1 MTTEKKEKVIVF
13 GIRAI
18 IEAVDSNKSINKVF
32 IQRGLNNKNGFE
44 LIKKLNSKSIEI
56 SYVPIEKLNRLTL
69 KNHQGAVATISPIK
83 FLNIEDLSELIESK
97 QKELSVLILDQLSDV
112 RNFGAIVRTAECSGV
127 DCIII
132 QSSGSA
138 PVNGDTI
145 KTSSGA
151 IFNVPICKVSHIKDA
166 IFLLK
171 QHEIKIYG
179 ASEKSET
186 DLYQTNFGKKQAII
200 MGSEG
205 KGLSNSVIK
214 LCDSLI
220 KIPLLGKIES
230 LNVSVAC
237 GAILYELV
245 RQKNY

>member
-1 MTTEKKEKVIVF
+1 MIDKKEKVIVF

-18 IEAVDSNKSINKVF
+18 IEAVDSDKSINKVF

-83 FLNIEDLSELIESK
+83 FLNIQDLSELIESK

>member
-1 MTTEKKEKVIVF
+1 MIDNKEKVIVF

-56 SYVPIEKLNRLTL
+56 SYVPIEKLNRLTP

-83 FLNIEDLSELIESK
+83 FLNIQDLSELIESK
-97 QKELSVLILDQLSDV
+97 QKELSLLILDQLSDV

-151 IFNVPICKVSHIKDA
+151 IFNVPICKVPHIKDA

-179 ASEKSET
+179 ASEKSEI
-186 DLYQTNFGKKQAII
+186 DLYQTKFEKKQAII

-205 KGLSNSVIK
+205 KGLSSSVIK

>member
-1 MTTEKKEKVIVF
+1 MEKKEKVLVF

-56 SYVPIEKLNRLTL
+56 SYVPIEKLNRLTP

-83 FLNIEDLSELIESK
+83 FLNIQDLSELIESK

>member
-1 MTTEKKEKVIVF
+1 MTEKKEKVIVF

-56 SYVPIEKLNRLTL
+56 SYVPIEKLNRLTP

-83 FLNIEDLSELIESK
+83 FLNIQDLSELIESK

>member
-1 MTTEKKEKVIVF
+1 MSKEQTLIY
-13 GIRAI
+13 GIRSVKEAI
-18 IEAVDSNKSINKVF
+18 ESEKSLNKVY
-32 IQRGLNNKNGFE
+32 IQRGLKGASAFD
-44 LIKKLNSKSIEI
+44 LIKTLNKKKIEI
-56 SYVPIEKLNRLTL
+56 SYVPIEKLNRFTH
-69 KNHQGAVATISPIK
+69 KNHQGVVATIAPIK
-83 FLNIEDLSELIESK
+83 FLSIDQLSKIVEKKKDSCQI
-97 QKELSVLILDQLSDV
+97 LILDQISDV
-112 RNFGAIVRTAECSGV
+112 RNFGAIVRTSECSGV

-151 IFNVPICKVSHIKDA
+151 VFNVPICKVSHIKDA

-171 QHEIKIYG
+171 QLNIKIYG
-179 ASEKSET
+179 ATEKAEKNI
-186 DLYQTNFGKKQAII
+186 YQADFKSSQAII

-205 KGLSNSVIK
+205 KGLSKSVID
-214 LCDSLI
+214 LCDELI

-237 GAILYELV
+237 GTILYEIV
-245 RQKNY
+245 RQKGF

>member
-1 MTTEKKEKVIVF
+1 MSKEQTLIY
-13 GIRAI
+13 GIRSVKEAI
-18 IEAVDSNKSINKVF
+18 ESEKSLNRVYV
-32 IQRGLNNKNGFE
+32 QRGLKGASAFD
-44 LIKKLNSKSIEI
+44 LIKTLNKKEIEI
-56 SYVPIEKLNRLTL
+56 SYVPIEKLNRFTP
-69 KNHQGAVATISPIK
+69 KNHQGVVATIAPIK
-83 FLNIEDLSELIESK
+83 FLSIDQLSKIVEKKKDSCQI
-97 QKELSVLILDQLSDV
+97 LILDQISDV

-151 IFNVPICKVSHIKDA
+151 VFNVPICKISHIKDA

-171 QHEIKIYG
+171 QLNIKIYG
-179 ASEKSET
+179 ATEKAEKT
-186 DLYQTNFGKKQAII
+186 VYQTDFKGSQAII

-205 KGLSNSVIK
+205 KGLSRSIVD
-214 LCDSLI
+214 LCDELI
-220 KIPLLGKIES
+220 KVPLLGKIES

-237 GAILYELV
+237 GTILYEIV
-245 RQKNY
+245 RQKGF

>member
-1 MTTEKKEKVIVF
+1 VENKNTQIYGLRSV
-13 GIRAI
+13 
-18 IEAVDSNKSINKVF
+18 IEAIDSQETLSKVYL
-32 IQRGLNNKNGFE
+32 QRGLTGARSYE
-44 LIKKLNSKSIEI
+44 LIKKLKKKSIEI
-56 SYVPIEKLNRLTL
+56 SYVPVEKLNRLTP
-69 KNHQGAVATISPIK
+69 KNHQGVVATISPIN
-83 FLNIEDLSELIESK
+83 FLSISDLSELIESK
-97 QKELSVLILDQLSDV
+97 PKSISLLILDQLSDV
-112 RNFGAIVRTAECSGV
+112 RNFGAIVRTAECTAI

-171 QHEIKIYG
+171 QHDIKIFG
-179 ASEKSET
+179 ASEKAENNI
-186 DLYQTNFGKKQAII
+186 YQTEFGKSQAIV

-205 KGLSNSVIK
+205 KGLSSSVIK
-214 LCDSLI
+214 LCDQLI
-220 KIPLLGKIES
+220 RIPLHGKIES

-237 GAILYELV
+237 GTILYEMI
-245 RQKNY
+245 RQKKY

>member
-1 MTTEKKEKVIVF
+1 MEKKEKVIVF

-56 SYVPIEKLNRLTL
+56 SYVPIEKLNRLTP

-83 FLNIEDLSELIESK
+83 FLNIQDLSELIESK

-112 RNFGAIVRTAECSGV
+112 RNFGAIVRTAECSGI

-205 KGLSNSVIK
+205 KGLSSSVIK

>member
-1 MTTEKKEKVIVF
+1 MKITRYENAIF
-13 GIRAI
+13 GLRPI
-18 IEAVDSNKSINKVF
+18 IEAITAGQEIDTLF
-32 IQRGLNNKNGFE
+32 IQKGLKGDIFPE
-44 LIKKLNSKSIEI
+44 LWELVKKHRVNYKH
-56 SYVPIEKLNRLTL
+56 VPVEKLNRLTR
-69 KNHQGAVATISPIK
+69 KNHQGVFAFVSPITFHRTENVIPQLFEEGK
-83 FLNIEDLSELIESK
+83 VPLF
-97 QKELSVLILDQLSDV
+97 LILDRVTDV
-112 RNFGAIVRTAECSGV
+112 RNFGAIVRTAECSGI

>member
-1 MTTEKKEKVIVF
+1 MIDKKEKVIVF

-56 SYVPIEKLNRLTL
+56 SYVPIEKLNRLTP

-83 FLNIEDLSELIESK
+83 FLNIQDLSELIESK

-230 LNVSVAC
+230 LNVSVAA
-237 GAILYELV
+237 GIMMF
-245 RQKNY
+245 KISNS

>member
-1 MTTEKKEKVIVF
+1 MSKEQTLIY
-13 GIRAI
+13 GIRSVKEAI
-18 IEAVDSNKSINKVF
+18 ESEKSLNRVY
-32 IQRGLNNKNGFE
+32 IQRGLKGASAFD
-44 LIKKLNSKSIEI
+44 LIKTLNKKEIEI
-56 SYVPIEKLNRLTL
+56 SYVPIEKLNRFTV
-69 KNHQGAVATISPIK
+69 KNHQGVVATIAPIK
-83 FLNIEDLSELIESK
+83 FLTIDQLSKIVEKKKDSCQI
-97 QKELSVLILDQLSDV
+97 LILDQISDV

-151 IFNVPICKVSHIKDA
+151 VFNVPICKVSHIKDA

-171 QHEIKIYG
+171 QLNIKIYG
-179 ASEKSET
+179 ATEKAEKNI
-186 DLYQTNFGKKQAII
+186 YQADFKSSQAII

-205 KGLSNSVIK
+205 KGLSKSIAA
-214 LCDSLI
+214 LCDELI

-237 GAILYELV
+237 GTILYEIV
-245 RQKNY
+245 RQKGF

>member
-1 MTTEKKEKVIVF
+1 MIDNKEKVIVF

-56 SYVPIEKLNRLTL
+56 SYVPIEKLNRLTP

-83 FLNIEDLSELIESK
+83 FLNIQDLSELIESK
-97 QKELSVLILDQLSDV
+97 QKELSILILDQLSDV

-151 IFNVPICKVSHIKDA
+151 IFNVPICKVPHIKDA

-179 ASEKSET
+179 ASEKSEI
-186 DLYQTNFGKKQAII
+186 DLYQTKFEKKQAII

-205 KGLSNSVIK
+205 KGLSSSVIK

>member
-1 MTTEKKEKVIVF
+1 MIDKKEKVIVF

-83 FLNIEDLSELIESK
+83 FLNIQDLSELIESK

>member
-1 MTTEKKEKVIVF
+1 VENKNTQIYGLRSV
-13 GIRAI
+13 
-18 IEAVDSNKSINKVF
+18 IEAIDSQETLSKVYL
-32 IQRGLNNKNGFE
+32 QRGLTGASSYE
-44 LIKKLNSKSIEI
+44 LIKKLKKKSIEI
-56 SYVPIEKLNRLTL
+56 SYVPVEKLNRLTP
-69 KNHQGAVATISPIK
+69 KNHQGVVATISPIN
-83 FLNIEDLSELIESK
+83 FLSISDLSELIESK
-97 QKELSVLILDQLSDV
+97 PKSISLLILDQLSDV
-112 RNFGAIVRTAECSGV
+112 RNFGAIVRTAECTAI

-171 QHEIKIYG
+171 QHDIKIFG
-179 ASEKSET
+179 ASEKAEKNIFET
-186 DLYQTNFGKKQAII
+186 KFGESQAIV

-205 KGLSNSVIK
+205 KGLSSSVIK
-214 LCDSLI
+214 LCDQLI
-220 KIPLLGKIES
+220 RIPLHGKIES

-237 GAILYELV
+237 GTILYEMI
-245 RQKNY
+245 RQKKY

>member
-1 MTTEKKEKVIVF
+1 MIEKKEKVIIF

-18 IEAVDSNKSINKVF
+18 IEAVDSDKSINKVF

-97 QKELSVLILDQLSDV
+97 EKELSVLILDQLSDV

>member
-97 QKELSVLILDQLSDV
+97 EKELSVLILDQLSDV

>member
-1 MTTEKKEKVIVF
+1 MWRF
-13 GIRAI
+13 
-18 IEAVDSNKSINKVF
+18 
-32 IQRGLNNKNGFE
+32 L
-44 LIKKLNSKSIEI
+44 KLNSKSIEI

-151 IFNVPICKVSHIKDA
+151 IFNVPICKVSHINDA
-166 IFLLK
+166 IFLLN

-186 DLYQTNFGKKQAII
+186 DLYQTNFEKKQAII

>member
-1 MTTEKKEKVIVF
+1 MF

-56 SYVPIEKLNRLTL
+56 SYVPIEKLNRLTP

-83 FLNIEDLSELIESK
+83 FLNIQDLSELIESK
-97 QKELSVLILDQLSDV
+97 QKELSLLILDQLSDV

-151 IFNVPICKVSHIKDA
+151 IFNVPICKVPHIKDA

-179 ASEKSET
+179 ASEKSEI
-186 DLYQTNFGKKQAII
+186 DLYQTKFEKKQAII

-205 KGLSNSVIK
+205 KGLSSSVIK

>member
-1 MTTEKKEKVIVF
+1 MEKKEKVIVF

-18 IEAVDSNKSINKVF
+18 MEAIDSNKSINKVF
-32 IQRGLNNKNGFE
+32 IQRGLNSKNGFE

-83 FLNIEDLSELIESK
+83 FLNIQDLSELIESK
-97 QKELSVLILDQLSDV
+97 QKELSILILDQLSDV
-112 RNFGAIVRTAECSGV
+112 RNFGGIVRTAECSGV

>member
-1 MTTEKKEKVIVF
+1 MSKEHTLIY
-13 GIRAI
+13 GIRSVKEAI
-18 IEAVDSNKSINKVF
+18 ESEKSLNRVYL
-32 IQRGLNNKNGFE
+32 QRGLKGASAFD
-44 LIKKLNSKSIEI
+44 LIKTLNKKQIEI
-56 SYVPIEKLNRLTL
+56 SYVPIEKLNRFTL
-69 KNHQGAVATISPIK
+69 KNHQGVVATIAPIK
-83 FLNIEDLSELIESK
+83 FLSID
-97 QKELSVLILDQLSDV
+97 ELSKIVEKKKDSCQILILDQISDV

-132 QSSGSA
+132 QSSGNA

-151 IFNVPICKVSHIKDA
+151 VFNVPICKVGHIKDG

-171 QHEIKIYG
+171 QLNIKIYG
-179 ASEKSET
+179 ATEKAKKNI
-186 DLYQTNFGKKQAII
+186 YQTDFKSSQAIV

-205 KGLSNSVIK
+205 KGLSKSVID
-214 LCDSLI
+214 LCDELI

-237 GAILYELV
+237 GTILYEIV
-245 RQKNY
+245 RQKGY

>member
-1 MTTEKKEKVIVF
+1 MSKEQTLIY
-13 GIRAI
+13 GIRSVKEAI
-18 IEAVDSNKSINKVF
+18 ESEKSLNRVY
-32 IQRGLNNKNGFE
+32 IQRGLKGASAFD
-44 LIKKLNSKSIEI
+44 LIKILNKKEIEI
-56 SYVPIEKLNRLTL
+56 SYVPIEKLNRFTV
-69 KNHQGAVATISPIK
+69 KNHQGVVATIAPIK
-83 FLNIEDLSELIESK
+83 FLTIDQLSKIVEKKKDSCQI
-97 QKELSVLILDQLSDV
+97 LILDQISDV

-151 IFNVPICKVSHIKDA
+151 VFNVPICKVSHIKDA

-171 QHEIKIYG
+171 QLNIKIYG
-179 ASEKSET
+179 ATEKAEKNI
-186 DLYQTNFGKKQAII
+186 YQVDFKSSQAII

-205 KGLSNSVIK
+205 KGLSKSIVA
-214 LCDSLI
+214 LCDELI

-237 GAILYELV
+237 GTILYEIV
-245 RQKNY
+245 RQKGF

>member
-1 MTTEKKEKVIVF
+1 MIDNKEKVIIF

-56 SYVPIEKLNRLTL
+56 SYVPIEKLNRLTP

-83 FLNIEDLSELIESK
+83 FLNIQDLSELIESK